1 MKLKLRTIL
10 IVVDFGN
17 YYNALVNQPIQI
29 LFFKKLRRPMKT
41 GRAQFRGVLIWAG
54 GLFIIGSTIVFLL
67 DLDSYWIPAT
77 IGFFFI
83 LAVIIYLVMGGFG
96 VE

>member
-1 MKLKLRTIL
+1 
-10 IVVDFGN
+10 
-17 YYNALVNQPIQI
+17 
-29 LFFKKLRRPMKT
+29 MKT
-41 GRAQFRGVLIWAG
+41 GRAQFRVVLIWVG
-54 GLFIIGSTIVFLL
+54 GLFIIGSTIVFLFN
-67 DLDSYWIPAT
+67 LDSYWIPAT